1 MCYDITLSSTKM
13 QSVIDEKD
21 SSALT
26 DSIADIGV
34 AYWKASRHG
43 RIASVDIF
51 NSWAEVPICDTV
63 FLKMNNNVH
72 PPKGGT
78 IYIDGGI
85 FTM

>member
-13 QSVIDEKD
+13 RSVIDEKD

-51 NSWAEVPICDTV
+51 NS
-63 FLKMNNNVH
+63 
-72 PPKGGT
+72 
-78 IYIDGGI
+78 
-85 FTM
+85 